1 MPENGVLVDT
11 KLRLLMANVTMVMAP
26 VPIASCAVATVG
38 ASLAKLPRSISHA
51 TVKQTAYVTASNSS
65 ENNCARSGFSPK
77 FRDITNCQ
85 CNEATSSAS
94 TNARAAIYMPSR
106 LPVPA
111 PNKIIA
117 HMPANASSIP
127 MTQNQMGITPSK
139 YWIAIIAGRP
149 ISPTAIVRRSGTR
162 R

>member
-1 MPENGVLVDT
+1 
-11 KLRLLMANVTMVMAP
+11 
-26 VPIASCAVATVG
+26 
-38 ASLAKLPRSISHA
+38 
-51 TVKQTAYVTASNSS
+51 
-65 ENNCARSGFSPK
+65 
-77 FRDITNCQ
+77 
-85 CNEATSSAS
+85 
-94 TNARAAIYMPSR
+94 MPSR

-127 MTQNQMGITPSK
+127 MIQNQMGITPSK